1 MYRGSKYFWKNTL
14 AMPILD
20 SNRLCPVISDKQKT
34 CLLRLWKYSNLFV
47 SLKNLTDRML
57 LSFFHLTIFKVLKI
71 FYLKKEYI
79 ALIYRLFSNTKS
91 CQLWWFVQTLS
102 ILGFVALLLLRNSK
116 RRSSDK
122 NSRVVAKRSGSILMY
137 AVIFT

>member
-1 MYRGSKYFWKNTL
+1 
-14 AMPILD
+14 
-20 SNRLCPVISDKQKT
+20 
-34 CLLRLWKYSNLFV
+34 
-47 SLKNLTDRML
+47 ML
-57 LSFFHLTIFKVLKI
+57 LSFFHLTIFKVLKK

-122 NSRVVAKRSGSILMY
+122 NSRMVAKRSGSILMY